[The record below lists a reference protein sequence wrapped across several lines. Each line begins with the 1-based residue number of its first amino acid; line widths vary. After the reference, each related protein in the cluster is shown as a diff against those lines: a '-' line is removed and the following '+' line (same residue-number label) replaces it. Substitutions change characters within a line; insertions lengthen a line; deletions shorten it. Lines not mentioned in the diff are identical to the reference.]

1 MGLGRPTQAAHRPQL
16 TVDSF
21 AARVRR
27 FAGCSSGL
35 IVLVCLGLAVPLL
48 MAVVALAQRTWY
60 PVLDLAMTEFRIRDV
75 GSRQTPLIG
84 LPGRI
89 GEFPDQGSHPG
100 PFNFWLLAPGYRLFG
115 SSAWAMEASTA
126 LVQTFWIGLALWI
139 GRRRAGQTG
148 LIVVALIVALLVRG
162 FGLSVLTQPWNPYL
176 PLLAWVVILL
186 ATWSVVSGDQAM
198 LIPLAVAASFAAQTH
213 IPYLV
218 MAGGLGAGAALLVAV
233 RWIRQRRAGEAAGP
247 PRALLI
253 TSAVFAILSL
263 PTLADQVRR
272 TPGNITRLLDHFG
285 NPPEEAIGFVHGF
298 ELLMQHLNV
307 FRAAGTLLTGT
318 GGFVDLGQLNGATWI
333 PGALVLSMWI
343 ASVIGARQLAARDLA
358 PREMAART
366 GVQALLHLH
375 VVTGV
380 VLVLSWFSMSRIFGT
395 TWFYLTLWAWA
406 IMLLVVVATAWTAI
420 LWCNA
425 TDLATGRR
433 AVLGA
438 AGAIALCTAATSVT
452 ALGTDHPE
460 EYLGETLGAVV
471 EPTADVLDPNDTYV
485 VFWTDAHSFGSQ
497 GFGLVNEL
505 ERRGFDVGVYEA
517 WRVPMTGQ
525 RVLRAN
531 EADAE
536 IIWATGSFVDA
547 WRADNRVT
555 EIAAVEPRTPDELT
569 EFATLRAELITDLF
583 ATGLDDLVPLV
594 DNNLFGVRIDGRI
607 SSSALEV
614 SKLLLGFDQNAAVF
628 IGPAGVSQ

>member
-1 MGLGRPTQAAHRPQL
+1 
-16 TVDSF
+16 VSSF
-21 AARVRR
+21 AARARQ
-27 FAGCSSGL
+27 FAGGNASL
-35 IVLVCLGLAVPLL
+35 IMLVSLGLAVPMLV
-48 MAVVALAQRTWY
+48 AVIALAQRPWY

-100 PFNFWLLAPGYRLFG
+100 PFSFWLLAPGYRMFG

-126 LVQTFWIGLALWI
+126 LLQTLWIGLAVWI
-139 GRRRAGQTG
+139 GHRRAGRMG
-148 LIVVALIVALLVRG
+148 VIVVALVVALLIRG
-162 FGLSVLTQPWNPYL
+162 YGLSVLTQPWNPYL
-176 PLLAWVVILL
+176 PLIAWVVILL
-186 ATWSVVSGDQAM
+186 ATWSVVSGDHAM

-218 MAGGLGAGAALLVAV
+218 MAGGLGAGAAALVAV
-233 RWIRQRRAGEAAGP
+233 RWIRERRAGEADGP

-253 TSAVFAILSL
+253 TAAVFAMLSL
-263 PTLADQVRR
+263 PPIADQVRR

-285 NPPEEAIGFVHGF
+285 NPPEEAIGFVQGF
-298 ELLMQHLNV
+298 ELLLQHLNV
-307 FRAAGTLLTGT
+307 FRAAGTMFTGS
-318 GGFVDLGQLNGATWI
+318 GGFVDLGQLNGAPWI

-343 ASVIGARQLAARDLA
+343 TAVVGARQLAARELA
-358 PREMAART
+358 ACT
-366 GVQALLHLH
+366 DVQALLHLH
-375 VVTGV
+375 AVTGA
-380 VLVLSWFSMSRIFGT
+380 VLVLSWFSMARIFGT

-406 IMLLVVVATAWTAI
+406 IMLLVVVATVWTAV
-420 LWCNA
+420 LWFNA
-425 TDLATGRR
+425 TGLVRGRR
-433 AVLGA
+433 ALLGA
-438 AGAIALCTAATSVT
+438 AGVIAVCTVATSV
-452 ALGTDHPE
+452 AAIGTDHAE

-471 EPTADVLDPNDTYV
+471 EPTADALDLNDTYV

-525 RVLRAN
+525 RVLRADQ
-531 EADAE
+531 ADAE
-536 IIWATGSFVDA
+536 IIWATGSFVDV
-547 WRADNRVT
+547 WRADDRVT
-555 EIAAVEPRTPDELT
+555 EIAAVEPRTPDELA
-569 EFATLRAELITDLF
+569 EFATLRTELITDLI

-594 DNNLFGVRIDGRI
+594 DNNLFGVRIDSRI
-607 SSSALEV
+607 SDAALEA
-614 SKLLLGFDQNAAVF
+614 SSLLLSLDQNAAVF

>member
-1 MGLGRPTQAAHRPQL
+1 L

-21 AARVRR
+21 ATRARR
-27 FAGCSSGL
+27 FAGSSAGL
-35 IVLVCLGLAVPLL
+35 IVLVTVGLAVPLL
-48 MAVVALAQRTWY
+48 VAVIALAQRRWY

-100 PFNFWLLAPGYRLFG
+100 PINFWLLAPGYRLFG

-126 LVQTFWIGLALWI
+126 FLQTLWIGLALWI
-139 GRRRAGQTG
+139 GHRRAGRTG
-148 LIVVALIVALLVRG
+148 VIVVALVVAVLIRG
-162 FGLSVLTQPWNPYL
+162 YGLSVLTQPWNPYL
-176 PLLAWVVILL
+176 PLIAWVVILL
-186 ATWSVVSGDQAM
+186 ATWSVVSGDHAM

-218 MAGGLGAGAALLVAV
+218 MAGGLGAGAAVLVAV
-233 RWIRQRRAGEAAGP
+233 RWIRQRRAGEAGGP
-247 PRALLI
+247 PHVLLI
-253 TSAVFAILSL
+253 TAAVFAMLSL
-263 PTLADQVRR
+263 PILADQFRR

-298 ELLMQHLNV
+298 ELLLQHLNV
-307 FRAAGTLLTGT
+307 FRAVGAVFTGT
-318 GGFVDLGQLNGATWI
+318 GGLVDLGQLDGATWV

-343 ASVIGARQLAARDLA
+343 AAVASTRALAARTD
-358 PREMAART
+358 
-366 GVQALLHLH
+366 VQALFHLH
-375 VVTGV
+375 VVTGA
-380 VLVLSWFSMSRIFGT
+380 VLALSWVSMSRIFGA

-406 IMLLVVVATAWTAI
+406 IMLLVVVATVWTAV
-420 LWCNA
+420 LWLNA
-425 TDLATGRR
+425 TDTATGRR
-433 AVLGA
+433 ALVA
-438 AGAIALCTAATSVT
+438 VTGAIALCTAATSV
-452 ALGTDHPE
+452 AAVGTDHPE

-471 EPTADVLDPNDTYV
+471 EPTADALDPNDTYV

-517 WRVPMTGQ
+517 WRVPVTGQ
-525 RVLRAN
+525 RVLMAN

-536 IIWATGSFVDA
+536 IIWATGSFVDV
-547 WRADNRVT
+547 WRADDRVT
-555 EIAAVEPRTPDELT
+555 EIAAVEPRSPAELA
-569 EFATLRAELITDLF
+569 EFATLRAELITDLI

-607 SSSALEV
+607 SSTALEA
-614 SKLLLGFDQNAAVF
+614 SKRLLDLDQNAAVF
-628 IGPAGVSQ
+628 IGPSGVSQ